1 MTPPTC
7 QDSRIA
13 VIIPARGGSKT
24 IPRKNLRMLCGK
36 PLIAWTIESALRS
49 GVAEKVYVS
58 TDSPE
63 IAEIAVRFGAVSID
77 RDGALAGDDV
87 PLDPVIADAVRQ
99 IEGSGEPIDLVVTI
113 QATCP
118 LITPETIR
126 TVIEKCR
133 DEALDT
139 VLTAVEDKALRWG
152 VRDGA
157 YVPLY
162 EKRLNRQQM
171 DPVYRETGG
180 VVACR
185 RSLIEGGTR
194 FGTKVGL
201 VVVDH
206 REAVDIDEYHD
217 WTMAENHLTRKRI
230 LFHVIGYPEVG
241 LGHVYRALTLA
252 EHLGRH
258 DVSFI
263 VSSPSALAASL
274 IRSRHYP
281 VESVPIEIL
290 EERIEALRPDVLI
303 NDILDTEA
311 SYVRRI
317 RAAGIR
323 CINFED
329 LGPGADAADRV
340 INAMYEPEQDH
351 LDHILSGSSY
361 VCLRSEFYS
370 VEPRPVRAEV
380 EEVLVLFGGTDPSHL
395 TVQTLEWLNEEPGR
409 LSVQVVLGMGFSG
422 DRAEVDRLAAA
433 SPHCVRIDQDVPV
446 ISSIMNR
453 ADLAITSAGRTVFEL
468 ASLGIP
474 MIVLAQ
480 NDREMTHVFARTN
493 PGIGFLGR
501 GNSVDR
507 DRFSRMF
514 QKIRNSAA
522 ERRNMQHRLLAMNVR
537 RGIDQVI
544 DVIHQTAVSAGDTT
558 S

>member
-49 GVAEKVYVS
+49 GVADRVYVS

-63 IAEIAVRFGAVSID
+63 IAEIALRFGAVAID
-77 RDGALAGDDV
+77 RDASLAGDDV

-99 IEGSGEPIDLVVTI
+99 IEGSGGPIDLVVTI

-118 LITPETIR
+118 LITPETIQK
-126 TVIEKCR
+126 VIRKCQ
-133 DEALDT
+133 DDALDT

-152 VRDGA
+152 TRDGA

-171 DPVYRETGG
+171 DPIYRETGG

-230 LFHVIGYPEVG
+230 LFHVVGYPEVG

-252 EHLGRH
+252 EHLSRH

-263 VSSPSALAASL
+263 VGSPSALAAAL
-274 IRSRHYP
+274 IRKRHYP
-281 VESVPIEIL
+281 VESVPLDSIEA
-290 EERIEALRPDVLI
+290 RIEALRPDVLI
-303 NDILDTEA
+303 NDILDTED

-317 RAAGIR
+317 RSAGIR

-329 LGPGADAADRV
+329 LGSGASAADLV
-340 INAMYEPEQDH
+340 INAMYEPDQDH
-351 LDHILSGSSY
+351 PDHILSGSSY

-370 VEPRPVRAEV
+370 VDPRPVRAQV
-380 EEVLVLFGGTDPSHL
+380 EEILVLFGGTDPSHL
-395 TVQTLEWLNEEPGR
+395 TLRTLEWLNEEPGQ
-409 LSVQVVLGMGFSG
+409 LSVRVVLGMGFSG
-422 DRAEVDRLAAA
+422 DRAEVDRVAAA
-433 SPHCVRIDQDVPV
+433 SPHRIRIDQDVPV
-446 ISSIMNR
+446 ISSIMNQV
-453 ADLAITSAGRTVFEL
+453 DMAITSAGRTVFEL
-468 ASLGIP
+468 ASMGIP

-480 NDREMTHVFARTN
+480 NDREMTHVFARTS

-501 GNSVDR
+501 GDSVAR
-507 DRFSRMF
+507 DRFSEMF
-514 QKIRNSAA
+514 RKIRNDAA
-522 ERRNMQHRLLAMNVR
+522 ERQKMQNSLLAMNVR

-544 DVIHQTAVSAGDTT
+544 DVIHQTAT
-558 S
+558 SPGEATS